1 MSRIFA
7 GARLVARRWGLIVV
21 FPALAVCST
30 GNLTGTI
37 SADPDTVADLTATA
51 ATSTT
56 ITLSFTQVNDG
67 VGRPANYEV
76 RYAVAPMTWGTA
88 FSVASGTCATPVL
101 GTGIGSALTCTTL
114 GMLPSTTYNFQ
125 VVAFRGALNAGAV
138 FAGLSN
144 VASASTSAPTPTTP
158 VVTTVTV
165 SPAST
170 SIAVGATTPLQA
182 TVKDQN
188 GNVMTVQSVTWSTNN
203 AAAATV
209 STSGL
214 VTGVGA
220 GSATITATSEGK
232 FGTSNVTVNAVPP
245 PAPVVT
251 TVTVAPAS
259 ASVPLGTTTLLQAT
273 VRDQNGI
280 VMSAQPVTWST
291 DNPLAATVGSS
302 GSVTG
307 VAAGSA
313 NHHSH
318 ELEQD
323 RHVEHNGDCTAAAPS
338 RGSPAIPGGLRGC
351 KPGIAWVVR

>member
-1 MSRIFA
+1 MSHIFA
-7 GARLVARRWGLIVV
+7 GPRLVARRWGLIVV
-21 FPALAVCST
+21 FPALAVCSS
-30 GNLTGTI
+30 GNPAGTI

-51 ATSTT
+51 TTSTT
-56 ITLSFTQVNDG
+56 VTLSFTQVNDG

-88 FSVASGTCATPVL
+88 FSVASGTCATPVF

-144 VASASTSAPTPTTP
+144 VASASTSAPAPTTP

-165 SPAST
+165 SPASP
-170 SIAVGATTPLQA
+170 SITVGATTPLQA

-188 GNVMTVQSVTWSTNN
+188 GNVMTGQSVTWSTNT

-220 GSATITATSEGK
+220 GSATITATSAGE
-232 FGTSNVTVNAVPP
+232 FGTSTVTVNAVPP

-273 VRDQNGI
+273 VRDQNGS

-313 NHHSH
+313 TI
-318 ELEQD
+318 
-323 RHVEHNGDCTAAAPS
+323 TATSSSKTGTSNIMVTAPPPPS
-338 RGSPAIPGGLRGC
+338 RGSPAIPGGFRGFQ
-351 KPGIAWVVR
+351 PGIARVVR